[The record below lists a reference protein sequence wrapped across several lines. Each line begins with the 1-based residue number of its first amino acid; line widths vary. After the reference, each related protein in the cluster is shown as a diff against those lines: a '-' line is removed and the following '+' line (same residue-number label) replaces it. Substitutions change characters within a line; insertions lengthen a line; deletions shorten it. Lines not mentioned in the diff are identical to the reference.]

1 MGHGLTVKSEA
12 QFCKWKRLQSNG
24 QCMWEVHKLRVST
37 SNLTKCFSVSDHLH
51 IASIYI
57 HTSLTYPGRLFLC
70 FNSIWLQYTLV
81 SALWVRFFFVTLPV
95 YHKAYL
101 LLPRC
106 YRKPP
111 QFIVLRTGTNG
122 LSHSG
127 ERALGSGAFW
137 RLTEI
142 CPVCCI
148 CLNRRWAEKKYCLKD
163 FG

>member
-37 SNLTKCFSVSDHLH
+37 SNLTKYFSVSDHLH

-81 SALWVRFFFVTLPV
+81 QLYEWGFFLWHCLSTTRHTYCCPDVTESPPSLLSWGQEQMVCHTQESGLWEVVHSEGWLKFVQC
-95 YHKAYL
+95 A
-101 LLPRC
+101 
-106 YRKPP
+106 
-111 QFIVLRTGTNG
+111 
-122 LSHSG
+122 
-127 ERALGSGAFW
+127 AF
-137 RLTEI
+137 
-142 CPVCCI
+142 V
-148 CLNRRWAEKKYCLKD
+148 
-163 FG
+163 